1 MVGKDRITLA
11 ILPTGLRWEGAIPH
25 RLQCLT
31 MSGLLPPLLVALFG
45 AWCGTFAWGPSSA
58 ASAAA
63 ALALL
68 GALFWIAPSWRDPL
82 RLGTTGRLFPWMLW
96 IAVAASAWASP
107 VPRAGWVTLILLP
120 AFLMVPGVV
129 ERCWRREED
138 RRRGLRTLAVTVAGI
153 ALWSLI
159 DWLALG
165 SPRPAMPLGHHN
177 LLAAWLVILLPLAV
191 LPAREAGA
199 WRFAGYGAGV
209 LATAAILASRSLA
222 GCVALAAAA
231 LLSVAF
237 RAGRSRRRWAWGA
250 LLVAAALVA
259 FLQSPRIS
267 GIAAGT
273 DVSAQ
278 ARLAYLKAGRE
289 GFAARPM
296 LGWGP
301 GSVPWTAAAFLDP
314 VPRANPWGESV
325 GELHSLPVQLGYE
338 LGATGLLLVAGLV
351 LLFFVRRFAEREE
364 GRDPGLL
371 LAGLLGLFGGAVAAL
386 ASGAIA
392 VTALPLAAAVAAG
405 ATLAGSGRGK
415 AADSRRPAR
424 IYALVALVAL
434 APLEL
439 ARWHYDRAR
448 LAGRPEIAE
457 AELGAAV
464 RLDPRFPLYAMQLAL
479 LRARTASGASS
490 APGLALRAAE
500 GGRAIPSLWLVAGVL
515 GYSAKQTWSA
525 AALENACFLDPFDP
539 FPPFYGLLVN
549 RQAPEAASR
558 GAQALLN
565 EPRLAAAVFW
575 ERNPQRLAETLG
587 IVRAWPEVDAGWK
600 QAFLAQ
606 IPPFP
611 VGAQHAAPAEAGP
624 RQLGAACC
632 TPTTAEGRGETQK
645 VTLDID
651 TDPSQSLSLP
661 VFRRLPWPV
670 AWGLVDIRKPV
681 WDAIHVPPAAASQG
695 TSRRFYRAAPCRRSA
710 LTAQHLLTD

>member
-1 MVGKDRITLA
+1 MY
-11 ILPTGLRWEGAIPH
+11 
-25 RLQCLT
+25 
-31 MSGLLPPLLVALFG
+31 GLLPPLLVALFG
-45 AWCGTFAWGPSSA
+45 AWCGTFAWGPSSP

-63 ALALL
+63 ALSLL

-96 IAVAASAWASP
+96 IAMAASTWASP
-107 VPRAGWVTLILLP
+107 VPRAGWVALILLP

-138 RRRGLRTLAVTVAGI
+138 RRWGLRALALAVAGV

-199 WRFAGYGAGV
+199 WRFAGLAAGV

-231 LLSVAF
+231 LLTLAF

-250 LLVAAALVA
+250 LLLAAALVA
-259 FLQSPRIS
+259 VLQSPRIS
-267 GIAAGT
+267 GIAGGT
-273 DVSAQ
+273 DVSTQ
-278 ARLAYLKAGRE
+278 ARWAYLKAGRA

-338 LGATGLLLVAGLV
+338 LGVTGLLLVAGLV

-386 ASGAIA
+386 ASGAVA

-415 AADSRRPAR
+415 AADSRLPAR
-424 IYALVALVAL
+424 IYALAALLALV
-434 APLEL
+434 PLEL

-448 LAGRPEIAE
+448 LARRPEIAE
-457 AELGAAV
+457 AELEAAV
-464 RLDPRFPLYAMQLAL
+464 RLDPRFPLYPMRLALQLA
-479 LRARTASGASS
+479 RAPEGRIPAA
-490 APGLALRAAE
+490 GLALRAARQ
-500 GGRAIPSLWLVAGVL
+500 GAAVPSLWLVAGVL
-515 GYSAKQTWSA
+515 GYSAKAPWA
-525 AALENACFLDPFDP
+525 GAALDNACALDPLDP
-539 FPPFYGLLVN
+539 FPPFYSLLVD
-549 RQAPEAASR
+549 RAGSGAPAE
-558 GAQALLN
+558 GALALLD
-565 EPRLAAAVFW
+565 EPRLAAALFW
-575 ERNPQRLAETLG
+575 ERHPDLLGRSLAA
-587 IVRAWPEVDAGWK
+587 VRDWPGVDAGWK
-600 QAFLAQ
+600 EALLAAVPASGGGQ
-606 IPPFP
+606 
-611 VGAQHAAPAEAGP
+611 GAVSTVSLEVDVREPESVS
-624 RQLGAACC
+624 L
-632 TPTTAEGRGETQK
+632 TA
-645 VTLDID
+645 
-651 TDPSQSLSLP
+651 
-661 VFRRLPWPV
+661 FRRHPWPV
-670 AWGLVDIRKPV
+670 RWGLIQVRGSG
-681 WDAIHVPPAAASQG
+681 WDRLRLPPAAASTG
-695 TSRRFYRAAPCRRSA
+695 TSAGFYRAAPCRRSA

>member
-1 MVGKDRITLA
+1 MY
-11 ILPTGLRWEGAIPH
+11 
-25 RLQCLT
+25 
-31 MSGLLPPLLVALFG
+31 GLLPPLLVALFG
-45 AWCGTFAWGPSSA
+45 AWCGTFAWGPSSP

-96 IAVAASAWASP
+96 IAMAASTWASP
-107 VPRAGWVTLILLP
+107 VPRAGWVALILLP
-120 AFLMVPGVV
+120 AFLLVPGVV

-138 RRRGLRTLAVTVAGI
+138 RRWGLRALALAVAGV

-191 LPAREAGA
+191 LPARELGA
-199 WRFAGYGAGV
+199 WRFAGLAAGA
-209 LATAAILASRSLA
+209 LAAAAILASRSLA

-231 LLSVAF
+231 LLTFAF
-237 RAGRSRRRWAWGA
+237 RAGRSRRRLAWGA
-250 LLVAAALVA
+250 LLLAAALVA

-273 DVSAQ
+273 DVSTQ
-278 ARLAYLKAGRE
+278 ARLAYLKAGRD

-386 ASGAIA
+386 ASGAVA

-415 AADSRRPAR
+415 AADSRLPAR
-424 IYALVALVAL
+424 IYALAALLAL
-434 APLEL
+434 GPLEL

-464 RLDPRFPLYAMQLAL
+464 RLDPRFPLYPMRLAL
-479 LRARTASGASS
+479 LRAR
-490 APGLALRAAE
+490 APEGRIPAAGLALRAARQ
-500 GGRAIPSLWLVAGVL
+500 GAAVPSLWLVAGVL
-515 GYSAKQTWSA
+515 GYAAKAPWA
-525 AALENACFLDPFDP
+525 GAALNNACALDPLDP
-539 FPPFYGLLVN
+539 FPPFYALLVD
-549 RQAPEAASR
+549 RAGSDAPAR
-558 GAQALLN
+558 GALALLD
-565 EPRLAAAVFW
+565 EPRFAAALFW
-575 ERNPQRLAETLG
+575 ERHPDLLGRSLAV
-587 IVRAWPEVDAGWK
+587 VRDWPGADAGWK
-600 QAFLAQ
+600 EALLAAV
-606 IPPFP
+606 PPP
-611 VGAQHAAPAEAGP
+611 GGGQGAVSTVSLEIDVREAESVS
-624 RQLGAACC
+624 L
-632 TPTTAEGRGETQK
+632 TA
-645 VTLDID
+645 
-651 TDPSQSLSLP
+651 
-661 VFRRLPWPV
+661 FRRRPWRV
-670 AWGLVDIRKPV
+670 RWGLIQVRGSG
-681 WDAIHVPPAAASQG
+681 WDRLRLPPAAASTG
-695 TSRRFYRAAPCRRSA
+695 TSAGFYHAAPCRRSA